1 MIRQQMLT
9 PAALFAALIALAGC
23 TPSSSRDPADRS
35 EAPRLPNG
43 LRLDPAGRST
53 DVGSLPLAMLPTPE
67 GRHFVLLLNGYR
79 DQGIQVIDRSTGAI
93 TQTLEQPA
101 AFIGLAFSP
110 DGKRLYA
117 SGGNED
123 VVYVYDWNGGSAT
136 RAGALRLSSSRKGNR
151 GWRYPA
157 GIALSPDGTKLYAAE
172 NLGDSLAVID
182 LASGSV
188 VQRLATEPYPYG
200 VAVSPSGNVYVSSW
214 GGNTVS
220 VFSPRNGRLAS
231 AARIPAGRHPS
242 TLLMN
247 RDGSRLFATSG
258 TTDRIAVID
267 TRTNQILKQLDDAP
281 PQGPHEGSTPNALAL
296 SPDGSRLYVAE
307 ADANSIAVFNLTPST
322 SGVPTAMGNDD
333 ISGRIPGQWYP
344 TAVVSTR
351 DSLFILNGKGRG
363 TRANPD
369 GPNPLKGRGR
379 DVLKFTLGQVLGTV
393 TMVPV
398 PGGAELAS
406 YTARVARANGWDVM
420 KGVPAYPPIEHV
432 IYIIKE
438 NRTYDQVFGDL
449 SQADGDSSLLFFP
462 RSVSPNHHALAERF
476 GIFDRFFVNADVS
489 PQGHNWST
497 AAYSADYIEKTVPSN
512 YSARGRSYDYEGTNR
527 GVAVG
532 DDDDV
537 ASPGTGYLWD
547 LAAKAGITYRNYG
560 EYVDWADSTKGYR
573 PFKAALRNHTN
584 ERYPGFDMDIPDQ
597 RRADVW
603 LAELREFE
611 RSGQMPALEIVR
623 LPNDHTAGARAGS
636 PTPFAY
642 MADND
647 LALGRMIEAL
657 SKTRFWSSTVV
668 FVLEDDAQNG
678 SDHVD
683 SHRSPMMV
691 ISPWSRGGVSHRFAN
706 TTDVIATIEEM
717 LKLGSMSQF
726 DHYGRPLRDIWR
738 EKPDLRPYVA
748 LVPSTRLDEKNP
760 ARGVGARESARLDFS
775 SEDVA
780 EEELF
785 NRVLWRAIKG
795 DTPWPGTKRASM
807 LEVIGTA
814 AGVGS
819 MSPETPRPML

>member
-1 MIRQQMLT
+1 MIRQKLA
-9 PAALFAALIALAGC
+9 PSALLAALIALAGC
-23 TPSSSRDPADRS
+23 TSSSSREPADRS

-53 DVGSLPLAMLPTPE
+53 DVGSLPLAMLPTPD

-93 TQTLEQPA
+93 TQTIEQPA

-123 VVYVYDWNGGSAT
+123 VIYVYDWNAGSAKLART
-136 RAGALRLSSSRKGNR
+136 LRLSSGRRGNR

-172 NLGDSLAVID
+172 NLGDSLAVVD
-182 LASGSV
+182 LASSTV
-188 VQRLATEPYPYG
+188 IQRLATEPYPYG
-200 VAVSPSGNVYVSSW
+200 VAVSPTGNVYVSAW
-214 GGNTVS
+214 GGTTIS
-220 VFSPRNGRLAS
+220 VFSPSNGRLVS
-231 AARIPAGRHPS
+231 TARIPAGRHPS

-247 RDGSRLFATSG
+247 RDGSRLFATSAS
-258 TTDRIAVID
+258 TDRIAVID
-267 TRTNQILKQLDDAP
+267 TRINQVLKQLDDAP
-281 PQGPHEGSTPNALAL
+281 PEGPHEGSTPNGLAL

-307 ADANSIAVFNLTPST
+307 ADANSIAVFSLSAST
-322 SGVPTAMGNDD
+322 SGVPTAMGND
-333 ISGRIPGQWYP
+333 SLAGRIPAQWYP
-344 TAVVSTR
+344 TAVVSTK
-351 DSLFILNGKGRG
+351 DSLFILNGKGRR
-363 TRANPD
+363 TQANPN
-369 GPNPLKGRGR
+369 GPDPVKGRGP
-379 DVLKFTLGQVLGTV
+379 DVLKFTLGQILGTV
-393 TMVPV
+393 TMAPV
-398 PGGAELAS
+398 PNDSELAS
-406 YTARVARANGWDVM
+406 YTARVARANGWDLT
-420 KGVPAYPPIEHV
+420 KGAPVYPPIEHV

-438 NRTYDQVFGDL
+438 NRTYDQVLGDL
-449 SQADGDSSLLFFP
+449 PQADGDSSLLFFP

-497 AAYSADYIEKTVPSN
+497 AAYSSDYIEKTVPTN
-512 YSARGRSYDYEGTNR
+512 YSGRGRSYDYEGTNR
-527 GVAVG
+527 DMVP
-532 DDDDV
+532 DDDV

-560 EYVDWADSTKGYR
+560 EYEDWADSTKGYR
-573 PFKAALRNHTN
+573 PFKAALMNHTN
-584 ERYPGFDMDIPDQ
+584 EKFPGFDMNIPDQ

-603 LAELREFE
+603 LADLRDFE
-611 RSGQMPALEIVR
+611 RDGRMPALQIVR
-623 LPNDHTAGARAGS
+623 LPNDHTVGARAGS

-647 LALGRMIEAL
+647 LALGRMIDAL
-657 SKTRFWSSTVV
+657 SKTRFWKSTVV

-683 SHRSPMMV
+683 SHRSPMIV

-726 DHYGRPLRDIWR
+726 DHYGRPLREIWR
-738 EKPDLRPYVA
+738 EKPDLRPYTV
-748 LVPSTRLDEKNP
+748 LIPSTRLDEKNP
-760 ARGVGARESARLDFS
+760 PRGVGARESAKLDFS
-775 SEDVA
+775 KEDIA

-795 DTPWPGTKRASM
+795 DSPWPGTKRAST
-807 LEVIGTA
+807 LEVI
-814 AGVGS
+814 AGA
-819 MSPETPRPML
+819 R

>member
-1 MIRQQMLT
+1 MIRQQTLT
-9 PAALFAALIALAGC
+9 PAALFATLFALAGC
-23 TPSSSRDPADRS
+23 TPSSSRDPAGGS

-53 DVGSLPLAMLPTPE
+53 DVGSLPLAMLPTPD
-67 GRHFVLLLNGYR
+67 GKHFVLLLNGYR

-123 VVYVYDWNGGSAT
+123 VIYVYDWNGD
-136 RAGALRLSSSRKGNR
+136 GAKLASTLRLSSSRKGNR

-200 VAVSPSGNVYVSSW
+200 VAVSPSGNVYVSAW

-220 VFSPRNGRLAS
+220 VFSPGNGRLVS

-267 TRTNQILKQLDDAP
+267 TRTNQVVKQLDDAP
-281 PQGPHEGSTPNALAL
+281 PAGPHEGSTPNGLAL
-296 SPDGSRLYVAE
+296 SPDGTRLYVAE
-307 ADANSIAVFNLTPST
+307 ADGNSIAVFSLSAST
-322 SGVPTAMGNDD
+322 SGVPTAMGNDAL
-333 ISGRIPGQWYP
+333 SGRIPTQWYP

-363 TRANPD
+363 TRPNPD
-369 GPNPLKGRGR
+369 GPNPVNGRGR
-379 DVLKFTLGQVLGTV
+379 DPLKFTLGQVLGTV
-393 TMVPV
+393 TMAPV
-398 PGGAELAS
+398 PTAAELAS

-420 KGVPAYPPIEHV
+420 KAAPAYPPIEHV

-449 SQADGDSSLLFFP
+449 SQADGDSSLLFFR

-497 AAYSADYIEKTVPSN
+497 AAYSSDYIEKTVPSN
-512 YSARGRSYDYEGTNR
+512 YSSRGRSYDYEGTNR
-527 GVAVG
+527 GVAVD

-584 ERYPGFDMDIPDQ
+584 ERFPGFDMDIPDQ

-657 SKTRFWSSTVV
+657 SKTRFWRSTAV

-683 SHRSPMMV
+683 SHRSPMIV

-706 TTDVIATIEEM
+706 TTDVIATIEEL

-748 LVPSTRLDEKNP
+748 LIPSTPLDEKNP
-760 ARGVGARESARLDFS
+760 ARGVGARQSARLDFS
-775 SEDVA
+775 KEDVA

-807 LEVIGTA
+807 LEVIT
-814 AGVGS
+814 
-819 MSPETPRPML
+819 R

>member
-1 MIRQQMLT
+1 MQ
-9 PAALFAALIALAGC
+9 AALFALAAC
-23 TPSSSRDPADRS
+23 TAPSSKVPANQT

-43 LRLDPAGRST
+43 LRLDPVGRST
-53 DVGSLPLAMLPTPE
+53 DAGSLPLAMLPTPD

-79 DQGIQVIDRSTGAI
+79 DQGIQIIDRATGAI
-93 TQTLEQPA
+93 TQTLRQRA

-123 VVYVYDWNGGSAT
+123 VVFVYDWMNGAAT
-136 RAGALRLSSSRKGNR
+136 LATTLHLSPARKGSS

-182 LASGSV
+182 LATGSV
-188 VQRLATEPYPYG
+188 TQRLATEPYPYG
-200 VAVSPSGNVYVSSW
+200 VAVSSGGNVYVSAW

-220 VFSPRNGRLAS
+220 VFSPGNGRLES
-231 AARIPAGRHPS
+231 VARIPAGRHPS
-242 TLLMN
+242 TLLLN
-247 RDGSRLFATSG
+247 RDGSRLFVTSG

-267 TRTNQILKQLDDAP
+267 TRTNQLLKQLDDAP
-281 PQGPHEGSTPNALAL
+281 PAGPHEGSTPNGLAL
-296 SPDGSRLYVAE
+296 SPDGKRLYVAE
-307 ADANSIAVFNLTPST
+307 ADANSIAVFDLSGST
-322 SGVPTAMGNDD
+322 SGLPTATGNDALL
-333 ISGRIPGQWYP
+333 GRIPAQWYP
-344 TAVVSTR
+344 TAVVSTN

-363 TRANPD
+363 THANPG
-369 GPNPLKGRGR
+369 GPDPIKGRGP
-379 DVLKFTLGQVLGTV
+379 DTLQFTLGQILGTV
-393 TMVPV
+393 TMTSVPTE
-398 PGGAELAS
+398 AELAS
-406 YTARVARANGWDVM
+406 YTKRVARANAWDVT
-420 KGVPAYPPIEHV
+420 KGTPAYPPIEHV
-432 IYIIKE
+432 IYVIKE
-438 NRTYDQVFGDL
+438 NRTYDQVLGDL

-497 AAYSADYIEKTVPSN
+497 AAYSSDYVEKTVPSK
-512 YSARGRSYDYEGTNR
+512 YSARGRYYDYEGTNR
-527 GVAVG
+527 DKAID

-560 EYVDWADSTKGYR
+560 EYVDWADSAKGYR

-584 ERYPGFDMDIPDQ
+584 EKFPGFDLNITDQ
-597 RRADVW
+597 RRMDVW
-603 LAELREFE
+603 LAELKEFE
-611 RSGQMPALEIVR
+611 RDGRMPALEIVR

-647 LALGRMIEAL
+647 LALGRMVEAL
-657 SKTRFWSSTVV
+657 SKTRFWKSTVV

-683 SHRSPMMV
+683 SHRSPMIV

-738 EKPDLRPYVA
+738 DEPDLRPYAA
-748 LVPSTRLDEKNP
+748 LEPSTPLDEKNP
-760 ARGVGARESARLDFS
+760 SRGIGARESAKLDFS
-775 SEDVA
+775 TEDVA

-795 DTPWPGTKRASM
+795 DTPWPGTRRGST
-807 LEVIGTA
+807 LDVIDYAGSTSA
-814 AGVGS
+814 A
-819 MSPETPRPML
+819 MMPRSR